1 MTKWYDNKCEQLIS
15 NFCNTVEVSK
25 VKRSDC
31 KEKKFIDINCPSAV
45 MTYNKSMGGIDLS
58 DMLIL
63 PYRTKIKTK
72 RSYLKVLFH
81 CVDIGK
87 VDAWF
92 LYRRHCNQLN
102 VPKEKRN

>member
-63 PYRTKIKTK
+63 LYRTKIKTK

-81 CVDIGK
+81 CAGIGK
-87 VDAWF
+87 VDAWL